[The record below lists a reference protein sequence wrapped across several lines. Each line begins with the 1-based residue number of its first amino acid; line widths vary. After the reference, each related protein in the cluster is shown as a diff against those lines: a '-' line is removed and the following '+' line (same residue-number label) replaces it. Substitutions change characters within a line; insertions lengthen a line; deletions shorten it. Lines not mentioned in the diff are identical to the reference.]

1 MGPTNVALVKLF
13 EADRKLR
20 DVQAK
25 LEAASHN
32 VRIQERRVNDLSEKL
47 RLAQQTHKER
57 QARSSQMDLELKA
70 RDAHIEKLRTQQQ
83 AAKNNKEY
91 QALLV
96 EINTRKV
103 DRAKIEE
110 QALANLEFLEKLK
123 VEGAGYT
130 TGLAAEKAKLD
141 AMKAQSGDQLAALQ
155 IEVDAVKPERETA
168 EAAVPPKTRDLFN
181 RLADKYDGEAMAGID
196 RPDRRKEEYLCTAC
210 NMELVRDVY
219 NKLNSR
225 DDVVF
230 CPNCQRMLFIPD
242 HFTAEHAIGGP
253 TKSAP
258 KKAKVTVVRQRT
270 AAPKKSKAVTAAA
283 ASTGSAAIDGSAAAS
298 GTAGL
303 TDEEKDVVV
312 IEARATGA
320 LGKALA
326 SAQGESVS
334 RAIKSDTNPVEC
346 EVYVD
351 GSLAGIYK
359 GITVENLTNAIKYFL
374 GDHKLTYTTLLVKA
388 AGSAPAA
395 TSDQPAAEGGTPAP
409 VAESAPAAADSPIP
423 AAEPAGEPVP
433 AASDEVRTSE
443 TIPAPETTSAS

>member
-57 QARSSQMDLELKA
+57 QAKSAQLDLELKA

-83 AAKNNKEY
+83 GAKNNKEY

-103 DRAKIEE
+103 DRGKIEE
-110 QALANLEFLEKLK
+110 QALTNLDALEKLK
-123 VEGAGYT
+123 TEGAGLT
-130 TGLAAEKAKLD
+130 TGLAAEKAKLET
-141 AMKAQSGDQLAALQ
+141 MKAQSGDTLAALQ
-155 IEVDAVKPERETA
+155 AEVDAVTPERKEA
-168 EAAVPPKTRDLFN
+168 EAAVPAKARDLFN

-210 NMELVRDVY
+210 NMELVRDIY

-253 TKSAP
+253 TKTSTA

-270 AAPKKSKAVTAAA
+270 PAAKKPPKAAA
-283 ASTGSAAIDGSAAAS
+283 TASTGSAAVDASAAAS
-298 GTAGL
+298 GTVGEA
-303 TDEEKDVVV
+303 EVEKDVVV

-326 SAQGESVS
+326 AAQGESVS
-334 RAIKSDTNPVEC
+334 RAMKSDTNPVEC

-351 GSLAGIYK
+351 QELAGIYK
-359 GITVENLTNAIKYFL
+359 GISVENLERAIKYFL
-374 GDHKLTYTTLLVKA
+374 GEHKLSYTTLQVKA
-388 AGSAPAA
+388 AGSAPAMA
-395 TSDQPAAEGGTPAP
+395 SEQPASPAT
-409 VAESAPAAADSPIP
+409 APEAVT
-423 AAEPAGEPVP
+423 PAGEPV
-433 AASDEVRTSE
+433 AASVGEAQTSE
-443 TIPAPETTSAS
+443 AIPAPQTTSSN